1 MKLATIHSELN
12 PWDARIVCNL
22 LRSEGMAATLLGEH
36 HATADLLVS
45 PALGGVRVQV
55 PAEQAEA
62 ARALVALRP
71 SFDLPALGLVAR
83 WQSGEFGRALEDQMK
98 DEAP

>member
-55 PAEQAEA
+55 PAEQA
-62 ARALVALRP
+62 
-71 SFDLPALGLVAR
+71 
-83 WQSGEFGRALEDQMK
+83 GEFGRALEDQMK